1 MNNVL
6 PKLRFSHFNNKWS
19 KRAFY
24 SLVSRVSE
32 TTDLVDLPRVEF
44 EDIVSGLGALN
55 KDINNKK
62 SDKKGIKFN
71 SEDILFGKLRPYLK
85 NWLFADFQGIAIGD
99 FWVLRPNDTDG
110 YFIYALIQGPKY
122 QRVANLST
130 GTKMPRSD
138 WKTVSETKFSVPL
151 HIEEQQKIGKFFKQ
165 LDDRITLQQS
175 HVEQLKQSKQ
185 GFLQKMFPKDGESVP
200 EVRFDNFHD
209 KWIEHRLSDGMT
221 EYTDRVIIENHKKY
235 NQVSVKNIG
244 EITLRGEKKG
254 SEIGRKRQSKVNLK
268 DFPVTLIFTR
278 QTIEQGGI
286 GFAPIE
292 TDGAIVTENMP
303 TISINTKI
311 FDKEYLRIFFKT
323 EVFRKKVILPNIQG
337 GTAQIAIHEDNIIS
351 STVPFPHIC
360 EQQKIGEFFK
370 KLDDLIAKNERELE
384 LLQETKKGFLQKMF
398 V

>member
-1 MNNVL
+1 MINKMMPKVRFEGFSQHWELKCLGDLCVITTGKLDANAMVENGDYDFYTSGIKKYKIDVPAFEGPAITVAGNGATAGYMHLADGLFNAYQRTYVL
-6 PKLRFSHFNNKWS
+6 TNFLANREFLYQVIGN
-19 KRAFY
+19 
-24 SLVSRVSE
+24 E
-32 TTDLVDLPRVEF
+32 LPRTINQEARKGNIPY
-44 EDIVSGLGALN
+44 IVMNMLTN
-55 KDINNKK
+55 
-62 SDKKGIKFN
+62 
-71 SEDILFGKLRPYLK
+71 LK
-85 NWLFADFQGIAIGD
+85 I
-99 FWVLRPNDTDG
+99 
-110 YFIYALIQGPKY
+110 FIPK
-122 QRVANLST
+122 N
-130 GTKMPRSD
+130 
-138 WKTVSETKFSVPL
+138 
-151 HIEEQQKIGKFFKQ
+151 EEQQKIGEFFKQ